1 MRILQVVAR
10 YYPEIQFGGPPQ
22 KVHDL
27 SRGLAQRGHRVQVVT
42 FHSTQR
48 IAAAVEWDG
57 IEIRYLPWLG
67 WRERQ
72 VPLDLGSLAAAVSE
86 SDVVHTYG
94 LYNLLCPA
102 AALLALRARLPYV
115 LEPLGMYTPRARKLW
130 AKRVYNRVFT
140 SWMSRHAA
148 SVIATSPG
156 EMAEL
161 AGLTDSR
168 RLVLRRN
175 GIDIDLYRA
184 LPPADK
190 FRTSHGILDG
200 ERVILYVGRIS
211 PIKNLELLVLAFD
224 AASLERA
231 CLVLVGPALEPD
243 YLQKLVDLIGELNLE
258 GRVLLAGP
266 LYGEDKL
273 CALAAADLFVL
284 PSFMESYGNAAAEA
298 VAAGVPVLLTEGCGI
313 APQIDGRAG
322 MVVSA
327 TVSALKQ
334 GLHSMIEDRTVRE
347 SLTKQMGQV
356 TKELSWDEPLAQ
368 TEQLYEAVIGN
379 GSQ

>member
-1 MRILQVVAR
+1 MQILQVVAR
-10 YYPEIQFGGPPQ
+10 YYPELHYGGPPQ
-22 KVHDL
+22 KIHDL
-27 SRGLAQRGHRVQVVT
+27 SRGLVQRGHRVQVVT

-48 IAAAVEWDG
+48 TAAQSEWDG
-57 IEIRYLPWLG
+57 IEVRYLPWLG
-67 WRERQ
+67 WGERQ
-72 VPLDLGSLAAAVSE
+72 VPLDLGSLAAAVRE

-94 LYNLLCPA
+94 LYNLVCPA
-102 AALLALRARLPYV
+102 AALLALRAGRPYV

-130 AKRVYNRVFT
+130 AKRVYNRLFT

-148 SVIATSPG
+148 RVIATSPG

-161 AGLTDSR
+161 AGLVDSR

-175 GIDIDLYRA
+175 GIDIDLYRT
-184 LPPADK
+184 LPPAER

-211 PIKNLELLVLAFD
+211 PIKNLELLVRAFE
-224 AASLERA
+224 AASLEQAR
-231 CLVLVGPALEPD
+231 LVLVGPALEPD

-258 GRVLLAGP
+258 GRVLLTGP

-284 PSFMESYGNAAAEA
+284 PSLMESYGNAAAEA

-313 APQIDGRAG
+313 APQVDGRAG

-327 TVSALKQ
+327 GVSALEQ
-334 GLHSMIEDRTVRE
+334 GLRSMMEDRTVRGR
-347 SLTKQMGQV
+347 LTGQMGQV
-356 TKELSWDEPLAQ
+356 RKELSWDEPLAQ
-368 TEQLYEAVIGN
+368 TEQLYEAVTGN